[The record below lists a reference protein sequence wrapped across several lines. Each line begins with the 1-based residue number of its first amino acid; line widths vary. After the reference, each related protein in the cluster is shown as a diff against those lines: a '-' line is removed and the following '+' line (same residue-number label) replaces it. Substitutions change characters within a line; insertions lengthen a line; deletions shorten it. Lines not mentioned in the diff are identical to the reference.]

1 MRPIMKKY
9 KYTKAEQEFNKVL
22 KYQNNQL
29 NSILF
34 DNKDETQKL
43 INDAEALLRKTDIK
57 IPDHMA
63 KMISKEK
70 KVVSVKNWGSILEK
84 ADTLYPH
91 DVDLQE
97 LFSQEEFQK
106 NELYIRK
113 LNSEFNQIHKL
124 DEFDITIAALAGIVS
139 GIVDIVMVGIP
150 QKTSVGLKA
159 APLSNYVREYFEKA
173 FPEEEMSKLANSK
186 ISKVPY
192 DAQDN
197 RNTAKYVEGL
207 SAYYHRMLQLG
218 HDPILGFV
226 FGVLDIL
233 NGTMSTIDKKG
244 AFIIQDMPC
253 YEERKEATIF
263 AALCKQIL
271 HLQSDITT
279 SMSLPVP
286 LMSLFNFLQIGKI
299 GEYEQTIAEIVQGMY
314 YEGYDFIHFCSM
326 SIPVMITE
334 VIIRLG
340 YALKR
345 IKEGHSIKES
355 IPFSSNHQKHP
366 KLGTMLFIGHSSAT
380 AINTGK
386 LAFTENPLAINYPQW
401 IMFAKNSYLQLKWV
415 LKEKPELRD
424 RYVRDKINEELLNAI
439 ECANTSFDEYFKDY
453 IIVFE

>member
-97 LFSQEEFQK
+97 LFSQEELQK

-226 FGVLDIL
+226 FGVLDIFSAL
-233 NGTMSTIDKKG
+233 QTDTSPTIRYYNIDEFTCS
-244 AFIIQDMPC
+244 A
-253 YEERKEATIF
+253 YESVQF
-263 AALCKQIL
+263 P
-271 HLQSDITT
+271 SD
-279 SMSLPVP
+279 
-286 LMSLFNFLQIGKI
+286 
-299 GEYEQTIAEIVQGMY
+299 
-314 YEGYDFIHFCSM
+314 
-326 SIPVMITE
+326 
-334 VIIRLG
+334 
-340 YALKR
+340 
-345 IKEGHSIKES
+345 
-355 IPFSSNHQKHP
+355 
-366 KLGTMLFIGHSSAT
+366 
-380 AINTGK
+380 
-386 LAFTENPLAINYPQW
+386 W
-401 IMFAKNSYLQLKWV
+401 
-415 LKEKPELRD
+415 
-424 RYVRDKINEELLNAI
+424 
-439 ECANTSFDEYFKDY
+439 
-453 IIVFE
+453 